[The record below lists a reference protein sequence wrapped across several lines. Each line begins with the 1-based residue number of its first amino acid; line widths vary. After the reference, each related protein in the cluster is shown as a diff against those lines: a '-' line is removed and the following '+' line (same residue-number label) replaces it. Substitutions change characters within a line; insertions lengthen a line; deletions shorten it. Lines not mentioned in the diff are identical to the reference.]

1 MPVSL
6 FQRLEE
12 DVTLDDFKSPDEAQ
26 NALMDSVLADLR
38 ILLNSMAGCCET
50 RPDFGLA
57 DFNSV
62 FQSHRDTAQEL
73 CRDIERQIRLFE
85 PRLKNPMVRVIDDP
99 DRPLEFVFSVEAQL
113 NYAGRSVRVRID
125 SVLDSSGQVRVSA

>member
-12 DVTLDDFKSPDEAQ
+12 DITLGDFRSPDEAQ
-26 NALMDSVLADLR
+26 NALMDSVLQDLR
-38 ILLNSMAGCCET
+38 VLLNSMAGCCEI
-50 RPDFGLA
+50 RPDYGLA

-73 CRDIERQIRLFE
+73 CRDIERQIRVFE
-85 PRLKNPMVRVIDDP
+85 PRLKNPRVRAVDDP

-113 NYAGRSVRVRID
+113 EYAGRSVRVRID
-125 SVLDSSGQVRVSA
+125 SVLDSSGQMRVTA